1 MSRIG
6 ERMRMTTR
14 RPRRFAPFNK
24 PLSVERLEARELFA
38 GDVSAAMQGQMLV
51 VGGDAEANGI
61 VLNYNSASQSF
72 RVSGT
77 VLGTGQTT
85 INGLD
90 PATSA
95 AGIEFSGVKQ
105 VYVGLGAGDD
115 EFQVGSPAA
124 VDTVIQKWLTI
135 DTGDGDDNV
144 VLGASGNAPSGA
156 APIARSLTVGT
167 SINVNL
173 GAGNDN
179 FSIANATAGFAL
191 NVNAGD
197 GDDHVDF
204 DTEFTPSGA
213 AAPTTFPVVVRGNAT
228 ISLGGGVDELT
239 MKNMS
244 VQGSL
249 RILDG
254 AGAADLTLTNVNV
267 KKRIDINT
275 GGDADQ
281 IDLQSVRGKQ
291 LSMNTNSGIDDV
303 QISNSK
309 FTTLNLKLG
318 AARDQLAIDHTRS
331 SFVSH
336 IDGEAQGS
344 QFVNTANSLHRLWRR
359 HLG

>member
-1 MSRIG
+1 M
-6 ERMRMTTR
+6 RMRTL
-14 RPRRFAPFNK
+14 RPRRNAPFHK
-24 PLSVERLEARELFA
+24 HLLVERLEARELFA

-51 VGGDAEANGI
+51 IAGDAEANGI
-61 VLNYNSASQSF
+61 VLTYNSATQSF

-77 VLGTGQTT
+77 VQGSGQTT

-90 PATSA
+90 ATTSA
-95 AGIEFSGVKQ
+95 AGVEFSGVKQ

-115 EFQVGSPAA
+115 DFQVGSPTA
-124 VDTVIQKWLTI
+124 VDTVIQKWLAI
-135 DTGDGDDNV
+135 DMGDGDDNV

-173 GAGNDN
+173 GAGNDDL
-179 FSIANATAGFAL
+179 SIANATAGFTM
-191 NVNAGD
+191 NINAGD

-204 DTEFTPSGA
+204 DTEFTPSGGTT
-213 AAPTTFPVVVRGNAT
+213 PTTFPVVVRGNT
-228 ISLGGGVDELT
+228 SVSLGGGADELT
-239 MKNMS
+239 MKNVS
-244 VQGSL
+244 IQGSL

-254 AGAADLTLTNVNV
+254 AGAADLTLANVNV

-275 GGDADQ
+275 GGDADK
-281 IDLQSVRGKQ
+281 INLQLVRGKQ

-318 AARDQLAIDHTRS
+318 SGRDHLEIDHTKS
-331 SFVSH
+331 SFISH

>member
-1 MSRIG
+1 MGCS
-6 ERMRMTTR
+6 ERMHMTTL
-14 RPRRFAPFNK
+14 RPRRTGSFSK
-24 PLSVERLEARELFA
+24 QLHVERLEARELFA

-51 VGGDAEANGI
+51 IGGDAEDNGV
-61 VLNYNSASQSF
+61 VLTYNSATQSL

-77 VLGTGQTT
+77 IQGSGQTT

-90 PATSA
+90 AATSA
-95 AGIEFSGVKQ
+95 AGVEFSGVKQ
-105 VYVGLGAGDD
+105 VYVGLGDGDD
-115 EFQVGSPAA
+115 DFQVGSPAA
-124 VDTVIQKWLTI
+124 VDTVIQKWLKI
-135 DTGDGDDNV
+135 DMGDGDDNV

-156 APIARSLTVGT
+156 APIAQSLTVGT

-173 GAGNDN
+173 GGGNDHL
-179 FSIANATAGFAL
+179 SIANATAGFAL
-191 NVNAGD
+191 NINAGD

-213 AAPTTFPVVVRGNAT
+213 TSPTIFPVAVRGNASV
-228 ISLGGGVDELT
+228 SLGGGADELT
-239 MKNMS
+239 MKNVS
-244 VQGSL
+244 IQGSL

-254 AGAADLTLTNVNV
+254 AGAADLALTNVNV

-275 GGDADQ
+275 GGDADE
-281 IDLQSVRGKQ
+281 INLQSVRGKQ

-318 AARDQLAIDHTRS
+318 AGRDDLAIDHTRS
-331 SFVSH
+331 SFFSH
-336 IDGEAQGS
+336 IDGEGQGS